1 MHMGPGIG
9 WAELICVGAV
19 GLVLLAGLIAF
30 VIWLLTSASSRSRT
44 SIGGGTTPP
53 KTAMEILK
61 ERYARGEITR
71 EEYLE
76 MREHL
81 REE

>member
-1 MHMGPGIG
+1 MGEGAMICGGVIG
-9 WAELICVGAV
+9 
-19 GLVLLAGLIAF
+19 LLLLIALVVL
-30 VIWLLTSASSRSRT
+30 VIWLITRASSRGGT
-44 SIGGGTTPP
+44 STGGGTTPP
-53 KTAMEILK
+53 RTPLEILK

-81 REE
+81 RE

>member
-1 MHMGPGIG
+1 MHWGPGMGEGAMICGGAIG
-9 WAELICVGAV
+9 
-19 GLVLLAGLIAF
+19 LLLLIALVVL
-30 VIWLLTSASSRSRT
+30 VIWLITRT
-44 SIGGGTTPP
+44 SSQGRTPTGGGTTPP
-53 KTAMEILK
+53 KTALEILK